1 MLCTWW
7 VPTDRCSIPVAIHM
21 VDRSFKHG
29 LHSFH
34 ACTSFLSMIE
44 RSASGH
50 CFGIPRAPAK
60 FGKYEPR
67 TRKNSEWL
75 DYGVTPKSNQTAVH
89 TIEDSVESGISTHPV
104 LQVSAVLDSSAAEVS
119 PTLRTCSTLRSII
132 LRDPW
137 VYIIG
142 LCY

>member
-1 MLCTWW
+1 
-7 VPTDRCSIPVAIHM
+7 M

-29 LHSFH
+29 LRSFH

-44 RSASGH
+44 RLASAH

-75 DYGVTPKSNQTAVH
+75 EHGVTPKSNQTAVH
-89 TIEDSVESGISTHPV
+89 TTEDSVESGIPTLPV

-119 PTLRTCSTLRSII
+119 PTLRTCRTLRSII
-132 LRDPW
+132 LMIR
-137 VYIIG
+137 G
-142 LCY
+142 CT

>member
-1 MLCTWW
+1 
-7 VPTDRCSIPVAIHM
+7 
-21 VDRSFKHG
+21 
-29 LHSFH
+29 
-34 ACTSFLSMIE
+34 MIE

-75 DYGVTPKSNQTAVH
+75 DYGVTPKSNQTA
-89 TIEDSVESGISTHPV
+89 SGISTHPV

-132 LRDPW
+132 LHDPW